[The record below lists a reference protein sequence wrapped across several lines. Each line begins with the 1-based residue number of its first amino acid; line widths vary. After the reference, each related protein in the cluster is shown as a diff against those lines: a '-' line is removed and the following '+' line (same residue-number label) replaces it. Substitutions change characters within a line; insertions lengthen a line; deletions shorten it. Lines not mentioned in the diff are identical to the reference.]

1 MEKALTGGAGCSAIN
16 MVSQEVLCVLKYRT
30 TQSVIT
36 FQQKFQKKYRRNP
49 LVCVSDIV
57 NLLTLEASA
66 GGKQYRCDVCRAV
79 KGPHI
84 NI

>member
-1 MEKALTGGAGCSAIN
+1 MLSQEKA
-16 MVSQEVLCVLKYRT
+16 LCVLKYRT
-30 TQSVIT
+30 AQSVIT
-36 FQQKFQKKYRRNP
+36 FQQQFQKKCGRNP